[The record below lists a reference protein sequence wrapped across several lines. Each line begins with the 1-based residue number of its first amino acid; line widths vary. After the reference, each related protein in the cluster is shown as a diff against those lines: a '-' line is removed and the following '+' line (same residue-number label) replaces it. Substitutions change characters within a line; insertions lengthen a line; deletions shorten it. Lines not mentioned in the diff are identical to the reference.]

1 MYILILYIRI
11 MKGGVYLG
19 NLGAWISLIGG
30 VAAVSGQW
38 MATGWLPAVG
48 GIVAAVGAIIT
59 LAK

>member
-1 MYILILYIRI
+1 M
-11 MKGGVYLG
+11 G